1 MGMPRGSGT
10 GEDMGREPD
19 PRVGSEPGEIAY
31 TYIPVTARLDPNGFA
46 LVNVILAHPD
56 TRLIDRGLDLETLRR
71 QDLPD
76 RSERHPGLIDTGAN
90 RSSITPDLAGS
101 LGLQEDGDYRL
112 VKAPSGREWK
122 REPTFA
128 VQLVFGGVCSIRI
141 SVTTDLWP
149 PQGQVYKAL
158 IGCDALAMF
167 RLTYEGLHSG
177 FPGGDAGGYTLHVP
191 DLRPR
196 GT

>member
-1 MGMPRGSGT
+1 MGHAP
-10 GEDMGREPD
+10 DPPAGREP
-19 PRVGSEPGEIAY
+19 GAIAY
-31 TYIPVTARLDPNGFA
+31 TYIPLTGRLDPNGFA

-56 TRLIDRGLDLETLRR
+56 TRLIGRQLDLETLRR

-101 LGLQEDGDYRL
+101 LGLQEDGGYRL
-112 VKAPSGREWK
+112 VKAPSDREWK

-128 VQLVFGGVCSIRI
+128 VQLVFGGACSIRI
-141 SVTTDLWP
+141 SVTADLLP
-149 PQGQVYKAL
+149 PQGQEYKAL

-167 RLTYEGLHSG
+167 RLTYEGHRSG
-177 FPGGDAGGYTLHVP
+177 FPEGDAGGYTLHVP

-196 GT
+196 RT